1 MNTVELSFPEQESLV
16 SGQKLVFE
24 IEVVN
29 PAENVPPNKNYWT
42 FLSRRANRLDM
53 DVGTFR
59 GFYLYPSEFN
69 SVRVIPSSRES
80 GPQSVVVRFTPAIR
94 VPFDD
99 YIRIRAPE
107 GVFWNQDN
115 LQFLTTAAATDAMP
129 LATRTFEVERDN
141 WIKFQVAENLEAG
154 FEYGRSCGLPHA
166 APRRRRRDP
175 LQYRAGGLGEPDHND
190 L

>member
-29 PAENVPPNKNYWT
+29 PAENVPANKNYWT

-53 DVGTFR
+53 DVGTFT
-59 GFYLYPSEFN
+59 GFYLYPSEFK
-69 SVRVIPSSRES
+69 SVRVIPSSREA

-99 YIRIRAPE
+99 YIRIRAR
-107 GVFWNQDN
+107 
-115 LQFLTTAAATDAMP
+115 AAASSSDGH
-129 LATRTFEVERDN
+129 
-141 WIKFQVAENLEAG
+141 AEMGTPTNLCPTSSAPTAVSVC
-154 FEYGRSCGLPHA
+154 RSS
-166 APRRRRRDP
+166 AP
-175 LQYRAGGLGEPDHND
+175 
-190 L
+190 

>member
-29 PAENVPPNKNYWT
+29 PEANVPENKNYWT

-59 GFYLYPSEFN
+59 GFYLYPSDFN

-115 LQFLTTAAATDAMP
+115 LQFNTDASATDAMP
-129 LATRTFEVERDN
+129 LSTRSFEVEKEGEGS
-141 WIKFQVAENLEAG
+141 WIKFQVAERPCT
-154 FEYGRSCGLPHA
+154 YPT
-166 APRRRRRDP
+166 APAP
-175 LQYRAGGLGEPDHND
+175 VPVKGPEVVGYV
-190 L
+190 